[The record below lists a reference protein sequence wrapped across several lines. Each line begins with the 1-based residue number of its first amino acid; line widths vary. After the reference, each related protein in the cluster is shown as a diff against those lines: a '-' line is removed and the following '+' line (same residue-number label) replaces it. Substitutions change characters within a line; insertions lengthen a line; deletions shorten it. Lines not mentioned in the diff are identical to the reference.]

1 MLRKVSAMTNH
12 ARYPS
17 YVNCVAH
24 VLSTSPQPLSVD
36 ALISNIENQR
46 PLTKG
51 ARRAVYRAIGQLFQ
65 AVPVT
70 TSHFGWLSRLL
81 ADNLFRHP
89 LTNDEARKGYLLLDE
104 MEHAVFFP
112 QFFQTNKPDER
123 RLKIE
128 LMGGPTIEAEA
139 CIERRTWSLRLGAE
153 FVAWIEEA
161 GGQGRD
167 DILIKVNDALAGHY
181 TLRLQPREIRDNSAI
196 QNRNIQLA
204 LMAEEIV
211 SKDRRARSAV
221 PTAELA
227 ARLIA
232 RGFFTEAVPADD
244 LHYVLHQYSLLR
256 FRQGQGYSLEEEEA
270 RYAPDRRTVREG
282 APRYYAEQAPD
293 APPASHD
300 DLTHEWGELL
310 AEMPEIEFVGESME
324 DSCASYEA
332 YLDSFRDSHDS
343 EEFLSHSDFHL
354 LEAELETLI
363 SLEYEFGYL
372 LPEQQARKEQLANTL
387 FIDPEMLLD
396 DDMDSPNYPDS
407 DYPDSDYPDSGDF
420 PFWQN

>member
-1 MLRKVSAMTNH
+1 MTNH

-17 YVNCVAH
+17 YVNCVAR

-46 PLTKG
+46 PITKG

-70 TSHFGWLSRLL
+70 TSRYGWLSRLL
-81 ADNLFRHP
+81 LDNLFRHP

-104 MEHAVFFP
+104 LEHAVFFP
-112 QFFQTNKPDER
+112 QFFQTSKPDER
-123 RLKIE
+123 KLKIE

-139 CIERRTWSLRLGAE
+139 CIERRTWSLRLGQA
-153 FVAWIEEA
+153 FVDWIEET

-167 DILIKVNDALAGHY
+167 DLLIRANDALGGYY

-211 SKDRRARSAV
+211 AKDRRVRAAM

-227 ARLIA
+227 ARLIG
-232 RGFFTEAVPADD
+232 RGFFKESVPADD

-256 FRQGQGYSLEEEEA
+256 FRQGQGYSLEEEEV
-270 RYAPDRRTVREG
+270 RVAPDRRTLRGG
-282 APRYYAEQAPD
+282 AGRQSAEQ
-293 APPASHD
+293 PPNPFMSGPEE
-300 DLTHEWGELL
+300 LGYEWGELL
-310 AEMPEIEFVGESME
+310 AEMPGEMPAELLE
-324 DSCASYEA
+324 DTCATYEA
-332 YLDSFRDSHDS
+332 YLDGYRDSD
-343 EEFLSHSDFHL
+343 EGGEPLSHSDFHL

-372 LPEQQARKEQLANTL
+372 LPEQQARKEQLADSL
-387 FIDPEMLLD
+387 FIDPNTLLD
-396 DDMDSPNYPDS
+396 DDADGS
-407 DYPDSDYPDSGDF
+407 DYPDSDYPAYGDS
-420 PFWQN
+420 PFWEN

>member
-1 MLRKVSAMTNH
+1 MTNH

-17 YVNCVAH
+17 YVNCVAR

-51 ARRAVYRAIGQLFQ
+51 VRRAVYRAIGQLFQ

-128 LMGGPTIEAEA
+128 LLGGPTIEAEA
-139 CIERRTWSLRLGAE
+139 CIERRTWSLRLGAD
-153 FVAWIEEA
+153 FVDRIEEA

-167 DILIKVNDALAGHY
+167 DVLIKVNDALAGHY

-232 RGFFTEAVPADD
+232 RGFFTESVPADD

-270 RYAPDRRTVREG
+270 RYAPERRTVREG
-282 APRYYAEQAPD
+282 APLTMRNNHPMYR
-293 APPASHD
+293 PPAMTILPMNGANCS
-300 DLTHEWGELL
+300 LKCPRLNSSVKAWKTRVRAMKPIWTVF
-310 AEMPEIEFVGESME
+310 ATATTTTNF
-324 DSCASYEA
+324 
-332 YLDSFRDSHDS
+332 FRT
-343 EEFLSHSDFHL
+343 
-354 LEAELETLI
+354 AI
-363 SLEYEFGYL
+363 
-372 LPEQQARKEQLANTL
+372 
-387 FIDPEMLLD
+387 FIC
-396 DDMDSPNYPDS
+396 SRPN
-407 DYPDSDYPDSGDF
+407 
-420 PFWQN
+420 